1 MAGKSGGKDDDIIVD
16 INVTPLVDVI
26 LVLLIIFMVT
36 ARLMV
41 PPAIPVELPKA
52 STGEGGEPS
61 SLAITITKAD
71 AQQKERF
78 YLNGREA
85 SPTELRQGVE
95 QEIKKKGSKKLQVII
110 AADQAVPHGKV
121 MWLLDTLRQ
130 LGVEQYAFNINPSS
144 GP

>member
-1 MAGKSGGKDDDIIVD
+1 MAGKAGGQDDDVIVD
-16 INVTPLVDVI
+16 INVTPLVDVV

-61 SLAITITKAD
+61 SLAITITRADKALP
-71 AQQKERF
+71 ER
-78 YLNGREA
+78 YYINGTEVTPPALRERV
-85 SPTELRQGVE
+85 SSEL
-95 QEIKKKGSKKLQVII
+95 KKKGSKKLQVVI
-110 AADQAVPHGKV
+110 AADQLVPHGKV

-130 LGVEQYAFNINPSS
+130 LGVEQYAFNINPSA
-144 GP
+144 P